1 MAKKPIG
8 LSVEEEKHPQEKKP
22 REKKKKEKVVFEITA
37 TSTTELEIER
47 FIAGCNERTSEGTRD
62 PETAAACE
70 PVPPF
75 TTKGLA
81 CLAGL
86 LSDRGTASGGVIILK
101 TPVEEAKEWAKG
113 FLSQFNPKGYSK
125 IKRPDFLYDFAK
137 QVVDGESFYEPTI
150 KL

>member
-8 LSVEEEKHPQEKKP
+8 LSEEEEKKPQEKKP
-22 REKKKKEKVVFEITA
+22 REKKQKEEETFEVMS

-47 FIAGCNERTSEGTRD
+47 FIAGCNERPSEGKRE
-62 PETAAACE
+62 PATAAACE

-81 CLAGL
+81 CLARL
-86 LSDRGTASGGVIILK
+86 LSDQGTASGGVIIRED
-101 TPVEEAKEWAKG
+101 PVEKKKEWAKG
-113 FLSQFNPKGYSK
+113 FLSQFNPKGHRK
-125 IKRPDFLYDFAK
+125 ISRPDFLYDFAK